1 MALDLNKGA
10 SSIPPVGGRL
20 APPPGGYGRELER
33 VDRRMAADLRQMC
46 ASSARSIAEFEQMYE
61 YHAERVLCGPSS
73 LAPPFWQYPIG
84 TPPMSQMIG
93 APMAPA
99 KPPLDLAVL
108 EKLKAVEPRK
118 IGEKVP
124 DRVEP
129 ITAWRAWKVYNDAGI
144 WKLKAVGMTGVWEPR
159 KAMEAICGA
168 SKEKHPAPGYGCEC
182 GLWSFTTLDD
192 LVPAL
197 ENYTDLKVIGKVAI
211 WGRVIECEHGFR
223 SSHAYPTE
231 LWLLDNQDNLE
242 QLGYTYGVP
251 VRKIEKEEK

>member
-1 MALDLNKGA
+1 MAIDPRGLSPFIL
-10 SSIPPVGGRL
+10 GR
-20 APPPGGYGRELER
+20 YSRELER
-33 VDRRMAADLRQMC
+33 IDKTMAAHLQRLC
-46 ASSARSIAEFEQMYE
+46 WGIARSQTEFEQLYEREAQKVLDNQLLMYPSNSNLQLSLQQVLRE
-61 YHAERVLCGPSS
+61 Y
-73 LAPPFWQYPIG
+73 
-84 TPPMSQMIG
+84 
-93 APMAPA
+93 
-99 KPPLDLAVL
+99 KPKQPLDLSLL
-108 EKLKAVEPRK
+108 EKLKTVEPRK
-118 IGEKVP
+118 VGLPVP

-129 ITAWRAWKVYNDAGI
+129 ITAWRAWKVFNDAGS

-197 ENYTDLKVIGKVAI
+197 ENYTDLKVIGKVAV